1 METSYFD
8 TDECRAFLKELGPP
22 PQNVSI
28 VNRIWYHGTTTN
40 NYWRIK
46 QDGGF
51 REGTWFSRH
60 MEDAQ
65 QMGGS
70 VVLKVNVL
78 FDVYESEWQVCA
90 SNSIPFSRIIAV
102 YRVYRTHTMGNQN

>member
-1 METSYFD
+1 MTIPYFD
-8 TDECRAFLKELGPP
+8 TDENREFLKELGPP
-22 PQNVSI
+22 SQTVSV
-28 VNRIWYHGTTTN
+28 VNRVWYHGTTLN

-60 MEDAQ
+60 MEDAH

-70 VVLKVNVL
+70 VIIRVNVF

-90 SNSIPFSRIIAV
+90 SNVIPWSTVSAIF
-102 YRVYRTHTMGNQN
+102 RVHRTHKGSKK